1 MVHLQ
6 YKLRL
11 RHLDAKFYNVKKK
24 TKQNKTM
31 KVRCMDLSSFFSSHK
46 ISDVPLAKVRGRRML
61 GAARINK

>member
-1 MVHLQ
+1 MAQLQ

-24 TKQNKTM
+24 NKKKTM
-31 KVRCMDLSSFFSSHK
+31 KVRCMDLSSFFSSHE